1 MKVITDQERKR
12 RNRDWLHQLAAEEK
26 RSLLLTRLLGVVQT
40 LALLAQMTLLAWL
53 VSELLM
59 EGRALHDL
67 ALPAALLV
75 PLILLRSLLQSLQEI
90 TGQRLG
96 NRLRLRVRERLL
108 KKLARLGPVRLSGD
122 SPAGLSSQWLEQVDA
137 LQIYFARFLPQMTL
151 AWLTPLLILVLVF
164 YLDWVAGLFLLVSA
178 PLIPLFMALV
188 GWGAERLNQQHFV
201 LLQRLSGHFLDRI
214 RALTTLKLFGQTQA
228 ACNQVATATENY
240 RRLNLRTL
248 KVAFLSSA
256 VLEFFASVA
265 IAAVAIYVGFGLLGY
280 LAWGPA
286 ASLTLFSGLLILLL
300 APEFFQPLRTL
311 AQQYHDR
318 AAALG
323 AADSLVDLLE
333 RPLDSDQPDKSD
345 STLSTREERL
355 SPWMLELQEVTLSYP
370 QRGQV
375 LGPISLTLDRGEA
388 LLITGR
394 TGSGKSSLLHLLA
407 GFMQPSSGRLRVE
420 GLPAGERRLIWMHQ
434 QAFIFH
440 GSWAENLRLAAPQAN
455 TAQMLDA
462 LQQVGLI
469 SLLDQQ
475 VDGLDSLLLEG
486 GRNLSGGQAQ
496 RLVLARALL
505 TPSRLLVLDEPSA
518 SLDTQATHEL
528 IHLLENLKFQGCT
541 LVIASHDQRFLSL
554 ADRRLELTP
563 GGCDAST

>member
-1 MKVITDQERKR
+1 MKAITEVERKR
-12 RNRDWLHQLAAEEK
+12 RNRDWLRRLAAEEK
-26 RSLLLTRLLGVVQT
+26 GSLLLARLLGLAQT
-40 LALLAQMTLLAWL
+40 LALLAQMGLLAWL
-53 VSELLM
+53 VNELLIA
-59 EGRALHDL
+59 GRALDEL
-67 ALPAALLV
+67 ALAAALLV
-75 PLILLRSLLQSLQEI
+75 PLILVRSLLQSLQEI

-96 NRLRLRVRERLL
+96 NRLRLRVRQRLL
-108 KKLARLGPVRLSGD
+108 KKLAQLGPVRLSGD

-137 LQIYFARFLPQMTL
+137 LQIYFARFVPQMTL

-164 YLDWVAGLFLLVSA
+164 SLDWVAGLFLLISA

-201 LLQRLSGHFLDRI
+201 QLQRLSGHFLDRI
-214 RALTTLKLFGQTQA
+214 RALTTLKLFGRTQE
-228 ACNQVATATENY
+228 ACDQVVTATENY

-265 IAAVAIYVGFGLLGY
+265 IAAVAIYIGFGLLGY
-280 LAWGPA
+280 IAWGPA

-323 AADSLVDLLE
+323 AADRLVDLLE
-333 RPLDSDQPDKSD
+333 RPLNSNPATKAEGEGP
-345 STLSTREERL
+345 TREERL

-370 QRGQV
+370 ERGQV
-375 LGPISLTLDRGEA
+375 LGPINLTLDRGEA
-388 LLITGR
+388 LVITGR

-407 GFMQPSSGRLRVE
+407 GFMQPSSGRLRID
-420 GLPAGERRLIWMHQ
+420 GLPAGERALIWMHQ
-434 QAFIFH
+434 QPFIFQ
-440 GSWAENLRLAAPQAN
+440 GSWADNLRLAAPQAN

-469 SLLDQQ
+469 ALLDQQ
-475 VDGLDSLLLEG
+475 AKGLDSLLLEG

-505 TPSRLLVLDEPSA
+505 TPSRLVVLDEPSA
-518 SLDTQATHEL
+518 SLDAGAAEQL
-528 IHLLENLKFQGCT
+528 LQLLEELKYQGCT
-541 LVIASHDQRFLSL
+541 LVIASHDERFLRL
-554 ADRRLELTP
+554 ADRHLPLTP
-563 GGCDAST
+563 GGRDAST